1 MLGTIVNSSAIIL
14 GSLIGLLLK
23 GGIPKKYNET
33 IMKGLS
39 LCVLLIG
46 AQDAAKT
53 KNIILIIF
61 SIVIGSIIGEFIDID
76 KRLQQLGN
84 YIEIK
89 LKGRGGRVS
98 EGFVTSSLVFCIGA
112 MAIVGSFEA
121 GLSGK
126 YATLFS
132 KSIID
137 GISSIIF
144 ASSLGIGVM
153 LSAVSVF
160 IYQGT
165 ITVASFGLKNLLTA
179 DIINEM
185 TAVGGLVIIGLSFN
199 LMGMS
204 KIKVA
209 NLLPAICILPLI
221 YPLINKIMV
230 FIK

>member
-1 MLGTIVNSSAIIL
+1 MLGTIVNATAIII
-14 GSLIGLLLK
+14 GSLIGLILK
-23 GGIPKKYNET
+23 GGIPKRFNET
-33 IMKGLS
+33 IMKGIS

-46 AQDAAKT
+46 VQDAIKT

-61 SIVIGSIIGEFIDID
+61 SMVIGSIIGELIDID
-76 KRLQQLGN
+76 KRLQELGN
-84 YIEIK
+84 NIETK

-98 EGFVTSSLVFCIGA
+98 EGFVTSSLVFCVGA
-112 MAIVGSFEA
+112 MSIVGSFEA

-126 YATLFS
+126 YFTLFS

-144 ASSLGIGVM
+144 TSSLGIGVL

-165 ITVASFGLKNLLTA
+165 ITMAAVGLKNLLTA

-185 TAVGGLVIIGLSFN
+185 TAVGGLIIVGLSFN
-199 LMGMS
+199 LMGIA

-209 NLLPAICILPLI
+209 NLLPAIFVLPFI
-221 YPLINKIMV
+221 YPLINKIMLFV
-230 FIK
+230 K